1 MHIHLNHKI
10 PNSSLTC
17 GDLSHICQYSRTN
30 SWDDVRWM
38 LHSMRFSIAILHWS
52 KRIVLLIFLPITD
65 NITNWTW
72 ILTSSIIRIL
82 WNQCCI
88 SNCKLYTT
96 CTCLP
101 HDWNLSIFVFIPM
114 FIQAICEKPAE
125 KTCPLSIYPVVFLS
139 INFKFFSLLFTST
152 YTQLQEICLKW

>member
-1 MHIHLNHKI
+1 MIRRPPRSTHCISSAASDVYKRQPQTELNDYMSWWSENCFIQKRFFTHFFQTLRKFQSKFMHIHLNHKI

-17 GDLSHICQYSRTN
+17 GDLSHVCQYSRTN

-38 LHSMRFSIAILHWS
+38 LHSVRLSIAVLHWS

-72 ILTSSIIRIL
+72 ILTFSIIRIL

-88 SNCKLYTT
+88 SNCELYT
-96 CTCLP
+96 
-101 HDWNLSIFVFIPM
+101 F
-114 FIQAICEKPAE
+114 E
-125 KTCPLSIYPVVFLS
+125 
-139 INFKFFSLLFTST
+139 
-152 YTQLQEICLKW
+152 LK